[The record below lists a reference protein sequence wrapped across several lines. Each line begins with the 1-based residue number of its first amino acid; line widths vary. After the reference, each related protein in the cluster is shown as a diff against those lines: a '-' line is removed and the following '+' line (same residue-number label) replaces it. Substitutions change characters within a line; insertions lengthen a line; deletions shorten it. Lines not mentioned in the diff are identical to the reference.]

1 MNNKNKKKAP
11 KVCYFTTNNVTKI
24 DYKDAV
30 TLKMFM
36 SPQAKIVAK
45 RRTGTKTSHQ
55 RDLANA
61 IKRARFLS
69 IVPYI
74 TR

>member
-1 MNNKNKKKAP
+1 MYRNKKKKAP
-11 KVCYFTTNNVTKI
+11 KVCYFSSNHIEKI

-30 TLKMFM
+30 TIKSFM
-36 SPQAKIVAK
+36 SPQAKIVAR
-45 RRTGTKTSHQ
+45 RRTGTKTSYQ

-61 IKRARFLS
+61 IKRARFLA
-69 IVPYI
+69 IVPYV

>member
-1 MNNKNKKKAP
+1 
-11 KVCYFTTNNVTKI
+11 
-24 DYKDAV
+24 
-30 TLKMFM
+30 MFM
-36 SPQAKIVAK
+36 SPQAKIVSK
-45 RRTGTKTSHQ
+45 KRTGTKTSHQ

-61 IKRARFLS
+61 IKRARFLA